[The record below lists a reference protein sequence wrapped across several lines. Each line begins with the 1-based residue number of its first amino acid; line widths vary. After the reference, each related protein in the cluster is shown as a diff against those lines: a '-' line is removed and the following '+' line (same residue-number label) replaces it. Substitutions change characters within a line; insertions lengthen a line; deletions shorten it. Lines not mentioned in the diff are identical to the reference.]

1 MKEKIKLHKY
11 SLILLVFIIIKLTI
25 TVFDISLSHMT
36 FKGLGTPVN
45 ALLIS
50 CFLII
55 YLIETLETRAN
66 RLRYLKP
73 AKQLYPSI
81 SQVELKS
88 CLNDSDV
95 RSIMVNGKSG
105 SGKTTLV
112 ESSLETKFVLRLNPF
127 TDNIM
132 DNYLDYLFNEVC
144 FVNMYRYI
152 PIIVVWLLITIVQL
166 LILKA
171 VSVLMLIIGVV
182 MTLLILNVT
191 AARKLKQQLIINEIK
206 TFDLIIIDDI
216 NHSLESNSEILKLIS
231 FIHSSLTEN
240 QKLILIG
247 DLTADLE
254 TVNKLN
260 TYYDYR
266 LDLANEEIK
275 LALIDTFNIDDEL
288 VKKQMVEV
296 TLSDLE
302 KIKSNFQ
309 VQNISSSELK
319 NDYLV
324 KLVLKYHNQLTQ
336 NEIVELINEMSSSQL
351 SENRLKVWVNKELKS
366 NLSENQFAYMI
377 TLVNSHDEVR
387 INVYLNH

>member
-11 SLILLVFIIIKLTI
+11 SLILLVFIIIKSTI
-25 TVFDISLSHMT
+25 SIFDISLSHMT
-36 FKGLGTPVN
+36 FKGLGTPINV
-45 ALLIS
+45 LLIS

-73 AKQLYPSI
+73 AKQLYPTI
-81 SQVELKS
+81 SQAELKS
-88 CLNDSDV
+88 CLNDLDV
-95 RSIMVNGKSG
+95 RSIMINGKSG

-112 ESSLETKFVLRLNPF
+112 ESSLETKFVLKLNPF

-144 FVNMYRYI
+144 FVNMYQYI
-152 PIIVVWLLITIVQL
+152 PIIVIWLLITIVQL

-171 VSVLMLIIGVV
+171 VSVLMLIIGIV

-231 FIHSSLTEN
+231 FIHRSLTEN

-288 VKKQMVEV
+288 VKKQMTEV

-324 KLVLKYHNQLTQ
+324 KLVLKYHNQLAQ

-366 NLSENQFAYMI
+366 NLSEEQFTYMI
-377 TLVNSHDEVR
+377 MLVNSQDEVR

>member
-25 TVFDISLSHMT
+25 NVFDISLSHMT
-36 FKGLGTPVN
+36 FKGLGTPIN

-50 CFLII
+50 CFVII

-73 AKQLYPSI
+73 AKQLYPTI
-81 SQVELKS
+81 SQAELKS

-95 RSIMVNGKSG
+95 RSIMINGKSG

-152 PIIVVWLLITIVQL
+152 PIIVIWLLVTIIQL

-171 VSVLMLIIGVV
+171 VSVLMLIIGIVV
-182 MTLLILNVT
+182 TLLILNVT

-216 NHSLESNSEILKLIS
+216 NHSLESNSEILKLVS

-247 DLTADLE
+247 DLTANLE

-288 VKKQMVEV
+288 VKKQMAEV

>member
-1 MKEKIKLHKY
+1 MKEKIKLHKH

-73 AKQLYPSI
+73 AKQLYPTI
-81 SQVELKS
+81 SQAELKS

-95 RSIMVNGKSG
+95 RSIMINGKSG

-152 PIIVVWLLITIVQL
+152 PIIVIWLLVTIIQL

-171 VSVLMLIIGVV
+171 VSVLMLIIGIVV
-182 MTLLILNVT
+182 TLLILNVT

-216 NHSLESNSEILKLIS
+216 NHSLESNSEILKLVS

-288 VKKQMVEV
+288 VKKQMAEV

-366 NLSENQFAYMI
+366 NLSEDQFAYMI

>member
-11 SLILLVFIIIKLTI
+11 SLILLVFIIIKSAI
-25 TVFDISLSHMT
+25 SIFDISLSHMT
-36 FKGLGTPVN
+36 FKGLGTPIN

-73 AKQLYPSI
+73 AKQLYPTI
-81 SQVELKS
+81 SQAELKS

-95 RSIMVNGKSG
+95 RSVMINGKSG

-152 PIIVVWLLITIVQL
+152 PIIVIWLLITIVQL

-171 VSVLMLIIGVV
+171 VSVLMLIIGIV

-288 VKKQMVEV
+288 VKKQMAEV

-366 NLSENQFAYMI
+366 NLSEDQFAYMI
-377 TLVNSHDEVR
+377 RLVNSQDEVR